1 MNPLLKSGLFLLGFG
16 LAGCSQIAMQAVS
29 VGATVSMDRRT
40 AGAQL
45 EDQAIQLKAA
55 AALAETMGGTGNV
68 YVASY
73 NRQVLLTGEV
83 PNQGSRDL
91 SERVVRRVENVRA
104 VYNELSVVTNAT
116 LTQRGE
122 DVYLAARLRAAFF
135 EAPDLSYNAFRVVAT
150 GRTVYLMGCVTSRES
165 DRAVQV
171 IRRVNGVSRIVK
183 VLDMISEEELA
194 QLSQKGCPA
203 GR

>member
-1 MNPLLKSGLFLLGFG
+1 MTSIFKGFVFLLA
-16 LAGCSQIAMQAVS
+16 LAHAGCSQLAMQTAS

-45 EDQAIQLKAA
+45 DDQAIQLKAA
-55 AALAETMGGTGNV
+55 AALAEAMSVTNNV

-83 PNQGSRDL
+83 SDQARREL
-91 SERVVRRVENVRA
+91 SERLVRRIENVRA
-104 VYNELSVVTNAT
+104 VYNEISVANSASMMQ
-116 LTQRGE
+116 LGE
-122 DVYLAARLRAAFF
+122 DVYLAARVRAAFF
-135 EAPDLSYNAFRVVAT
+135 EAPDLSYSAFRVVTTA
-150 GRTVYLMGCVTSRES
+150 RVVYLMGCVTSRES

-171 IRRVNGVSRIVK
+171 IRRVKGVSRIVK
-183 VLDMISEEELA
+183 ALDLISEEELA
-194 QLSQKGCPA
+194 QLSQQGCSG